1 MFSRSLD
8 KKKTYIFD
16 GIEVVD
22 LSESI
27 FDPKKA
33 MTQICTPYKVSK
45 ELEMRPDL
53 ISKYL
58 YGSTD
63 YTEMLLKYSLINNP
77 FSIERGDLIFAAS
90 LSNIYNPVKDTEMDT
105 TGAFDAV
112 KNYHKYID
120 KNKVPDKA
128 GSDNVTQKIE
138 KSPSE
143 ANIAKKGDSGL
154 TVKNGKI
161 YFGAIDEQLVPVDDA
176 LIECATDGT
185 TLGEFL
191 NATIKNFN

>member
-1 MFSRSLD
+1 
-8 KKKTYIFD
+8 
-16 GIEVVD
+16 
-22 LSESI
+22 
-27 FDPKKA
+27 
-33 MTQICTPYKVSK
+33 
-45 ELEMRPDL
+45 
-53 ISKYL
+53 
-58 YGSTD
+58 
-63 YTEMLLKYSLINNP
+63 
-77 FSIERGDLIFAAS
+77 
-90 LSNIYNPVKDTEMDT
+90 MDT

-128 GSDNVTQKIE
+128 GSDKVTQKSE

-143 ANIAKKGDSGL
+143 ANISKKGDSGL